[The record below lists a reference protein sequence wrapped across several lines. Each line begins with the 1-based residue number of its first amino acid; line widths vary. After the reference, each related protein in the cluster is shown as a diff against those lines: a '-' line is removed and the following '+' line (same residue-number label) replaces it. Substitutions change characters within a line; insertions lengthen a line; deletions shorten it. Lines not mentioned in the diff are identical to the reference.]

1 MEKNILIDIMYRK
14 CRIPTLVKLFC
25 FGFTFCKASNDTRTY
40 SDKSEC
46 GLQLIDCEYTTL
58 TLHR

>member
-1 MEKNILIDIMYRK
+1 MEKKHFIDIMYGK
-14 CRIPTLVKLFC
+14 CRIPTLVTLFG

-40 SDKSEC
+40 SRKAEC
-46 GLQLIDCEYTTL
+46 ELQLIDCQY